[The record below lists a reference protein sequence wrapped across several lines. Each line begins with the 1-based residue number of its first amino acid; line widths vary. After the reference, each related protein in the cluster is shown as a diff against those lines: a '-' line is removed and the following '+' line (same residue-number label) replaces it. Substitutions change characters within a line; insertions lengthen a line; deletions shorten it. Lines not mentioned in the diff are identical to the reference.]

1 MKNLVAFLGCGVLA
15 LAIGCG
21 DGGSAPVAP
30 TAPAMSPDM
39 VKSMQNPT
47 QPTAAEGEKPA
58 DGGEKKEGDAPAEK
72 KEGDAPAEKKEGDAP
87 AEKKEGDA
95 PAEKKE

>member
-30 TAPAMSPDM
+30 AAGL
-39 VKSMQNPT
+39 VKPG
-47 QPTAAEGEKPA
+47 QPQMMTTPPA
-58 DGGEKKEGDAPAEK
+58 DAGMEKKEEPAAETKEAAPAEKKEDAAAEKKEDAPAEK
-72 KEGDAPAEKKEGDAP
+72 KEEAGEKKE
-87 AEKKEGDA
+87 
-95 PAEKKE
+95 

>member
-30 TAPAMSPDM
+30 TAELVKPGQPPTMTTPPAG
-39 VKSMQNPT
+39 
-47 QPTAAEGEKPA
+47 AL
-58 DGGEKKEGDAPAEK
+58 GEKKDEPAAETKEEAPAEK
-72 KEGDAPAEKKEGDAP
+72 KEEAPAETKEEAG
-87 AEKKEGDA
+87 EKKE
-95 PAEKKE
+95 